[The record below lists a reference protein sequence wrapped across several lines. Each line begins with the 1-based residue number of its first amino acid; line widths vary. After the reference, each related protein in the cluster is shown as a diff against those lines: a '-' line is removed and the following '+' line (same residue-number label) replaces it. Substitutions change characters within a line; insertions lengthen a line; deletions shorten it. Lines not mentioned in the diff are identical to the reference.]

1 MKVKNSRSWLALT
14 KTWLRIGSC
23 FLLAAWLLFPSA
35 LVSASSPD
43 KTVSVL
49 YAGSLAAV
57 MENGVGPAFTKA
69 TGFQYEGE
77 AQGSMGAAQMIHDH
91 LRTPDVFISADPAV
105 NEQVL
110 MGPQNGS
117 MVKWFAVLASSQ
129 LVLAYNPNSKFAA
142 KFKDAGAGNI
152 SWYEVLEQPG
162 VRFGRGD
169 PTIDP
174 KGYRTIFMFHLAG
187 EHYHRKD
194 IPALLGPDINPAQ
207 VFPEIV
213 LLARVESGQF
223 DAGIFYKHEVVA
235 HKLPFVSLPP
245 EINMGDSHFAVL
257 YAKESYT
264 TPSGKH
270 VSGSPILFTI
280 TIPENVRH
288 REAALEFTRFMLSS
302 EKLLQQFGFGSVEHQ
317 IGGEAAQVPAEL
329 HEFTKGTYAP

>member
-1 MKVKNSRSWLALT
+1 MKVKTSRSWLAFT
-14 KTWLRIGSC
+14 KTWLFAASY
-23 FLLAAWLLFPSA
+23 FSMAAWLLFPST

-57 MENGVGPAFTKA
+57 MENGVGPAFTQA
-69 TGFQYEGE
+69 TGNEYQGE
-77 AQGSMGAAQMIHDH
+77 AQGSMGAAQLIHDH

-142 KFKDAGAGNI
+142 KFKEAEAGKI
-152 SWYEVLEQPG
+152 PWYEVLEQPG

-174 KGYRTIFMFHLAG
+174 KGYRTLFMFRLAG
-187 EHYHRKD
+187 KHYHRQD
-194 IPALLGPDINPAQ
+194 IPALLGPDNNPAQ

-235 HKLPFVSLPP
+235 HKLPFVTLPP
-245 EINMGDSHFAVL
+245 EINMGDSRFAAL

-280 TIPENVRH
+280 TIPETVRH
-288 REAALEFTRFMLSS
+288 REAALAFAHFLLSS
-302 EKLLQQFGFGSVEHQ
+302 GKLLQQFGFGDVEHQ
-317 IGGEAAQVPAEL
+317 IGGDATQVPAEL